1 MLKFFTYFACFSIL
15 TSFFFGFFAVP
26 VFAAPSITG
35 VSGSF
40 VHGQTATIS
49 GSDFGTK
56 SQAFPVVWDDCQGDD
71 PLDLWD
77 RIYNR
82 DSGTDY
88 ILDYRTPSEVGRG
101 VSTAHN
107 NATKYMAGCFYPG
120 GTPYLGSN
128 VGVWK
133 ERSGVTGTNYMYI
146 SWYERLDP
154 SWSWNLGTIADNNY
168 KIVRLA
174 YGDGENA
181 IFYFENNT
189 GGSYAF
195 SNGFH
200 ITDFVTGNGRYY
212 GYPVIDFRN
221 RWIKFELEAKI
232 DNSGYVKVWAN
243 GIMAMDYSDDFLY
256 SEDTMN
262 YIIMLGSY
270 ARDSGADTQ
279 WKYYN
284 DIYLDYT
291 LQRVIIGNAPSLSE
305 CTTFREIQIPLSW
318 SDNSITVTANEGSAS
333 HGTAYLYVFDETGT
347 ANEEG
352 YPITIG
358 NSDITP
364 PASPSGLIVS

>member
-1 MLKFFTYFACFSIL
+1 MAKSFTYLAQFSTLIFL
-15 TSFFFGFFAVP
+15 FFGFFAMP
-26 VFAAPSITG
+26 ALAAPSITG
-35 VSGSF
+35 VSDSF
-40 VHGQTATIS
+40 THGQSVTIS
-49 GSDFGTK
+49 GSGFGIK
-56 SQAFPVVWDDCQGDD
+56 SQASPVVWDDCQGDD

-82 DSGTDY
+82 DSGADY

-107 NATKYMAGCFYPG
+107 HANKYMAGCFYPG

-133 ERSGVTGTNYMYI
+133 ERSGVTGANFMYI

-154 SWSWNLGTIADNNY
+154 LWSWDLGTIADNNF

-174 YGDGENA
+174 RDNGENA

-189 GGSYAF
+189 GGYAF
-195 SNGFH
+195 FNGFH
-200 ITDFVTGNGRYY
+200 LTDFVTGNGRYHD
-212 GYPVIDFRN
+212 YPIIDFRN
-221 RWIKFELEAKI
+221 EWIKFELEAKI

-243 GIMAMDYSDDFLY
+243 GILAMDYSDDFLY
-256 SEDTMN
+256 SENAMS

-270 ARDSGADTQ
+270 ARDTGADTQ

-291 LQRVIIGNAPSLSE
+291 HQKVLIGNASSLPE
-305 CTTFREIQIPLSW
+305 CTTFREVQIPSAW
-318 SDNSITVTANEGSAS
+318 SDDSITVTVNEGSAP
-333 HGTAYLYVFDETGT
+333 HDTAYLFVFDETGT

-358 NSDITP
+358 NSDTTAP
-364 PASPSGLIVS
+364 LSPAGLNIN